1 MSNNTKT
8 DNQVPKTE
16 SEEPKTPKVSKTLP
30 APQLRNCALL
40 LDLVVH
46 QVNKNTI
53 THEQAIESLGSFNLF
68 NELDD
73 QKSFWDTYD
82 FKEKIKIVK
91 ELWNLIKKTQTSSQK
106 AIQKTENA
114 AVKAK
119 ENAAAKEK
127 EASSNPEDKKMS
139 TAAARAKT
147 AEKTANAKSVTAK
160 EHAEKMLS
168 SKNAAIVVFGDIILK
183 SCITSNVEVIDGA
196 NSDNENSSS
205 AEIKPES
212 GIQSPD
218 LNSNSNS
225 DVEELKKIAQKFE
238 NENPGKS
245 FIDELFGIK
254 DLNEKIEEQIR
265 EQIGDK

>member
-40 LDLVVH
+40 LDFVVQ
-46 QVNKNTI
+46 QVNKNII
-53 THEQAIESLGSFNLF
+53 TQEQAIASLGSFSLF

-82 FKEKIKIVK
+82 FKEKIKNVK

-183 SCITSNVEVIDGA
+183 SCITPNEE
-196 NSDNENSSS
+196 DNENSSS
-205 AEIKPES
+205 ADDEIVT
-212 GIQSPD
+212 
-218 LNSNSNS
+218 LN
-225 DVEELKKIAQKFE
+225 DDPPKV
-238 NENPGKS
+238 
-245 FIDELFGIK
+245 
-254 DLNEKIEEQIR
+254 EKIGEVKE
-265 EQIGDK
+265 

>member
-40 LDLVVH
+40 LDFVV
-46 QVNKNTI
+46 QLVNKNI
-53 THEQAIESLGSFNLF
+53 IIQEQAIESLDSFKLF

-82 FKEKIKIVK
+82 FKEKNKNVK

-183 SCITSNVEVIDGA
+183 SCITPNEE
-196 NSDNENSSS
+196 DNENSSS
-205 AEIKPES
+205 ADDEIVT
-212 GIQSPD
+212 
-218 LNSNSNS
+218 LN
-225 DVEELKKIAQKFE
+225 DDPPKV
-238 NENPGKS
+238 
-245 FIDELFGIK
+245 
-254 DLNEKIEEQIR
+254 EKIGEVKE
-265 EQIGDK
+265 

>member
-1 MSNNTKT
+1 MSNNAKT

-40 LDLVVH
+40 LDFVVQ
-46 QVNKNTI
+46 QVNKNI
-53 THEQAIESLGSFNLF
+53 IIQEQAIESLDSFKLF

-82 FKEKIKIVK
+82 FKEKIKNLK
-91 ELWNLIKKTQTSSQK
+91 DLLNLIKKTQTSSQK

-183 SCITSNVEVIDGA
+183 SCITPNEE
-196 NSDNENSSS
+196 DNENSSS
-205 AEIKPES
+205 ADDEIVT
-212 GIQSPD
+212 
-218 LNSNSNS
+218 LN
-225 DVEELKKIAQKFE
+225 DDPPKV
-238 NENPGKS
+238 
-245 FIDELFGIK
+245 
-254 DLNEKIEEQIR
+254 EKIGEVKE
-265 EQIGDK
+265 

>member
-40 LDLVVH
+40 LDFVVK
-46 QVNKNTI
+46 QVNKNI
-53 THEQAIESLGSFNLF
+53 IIQEQAIESLVSYYLF
-68 NELDD
+68 DELDD

-82 FKEKIKIVK
+82 FKEKIKNLK
-91 ELWNLIKKTQTSSQK
+91 DLLNLIKKTQTSSQK

-183 SCITSNVEVIDGA
+183 SCITPNEE
-196 NSDNENSSS
+196 DNENSSS
-205 AEIKPES
+205 ADDEIVT
-212 GIQSPD
+212 
-218 LNSNSNS
+218 LN
-225 DVEELKKIAQKFE
+225 DDPPKV
-238 NENPGKS
+238 
-245 FIDELFGIK
+245 
-254 DLNEKIEEQIR
+254 EKIGEVKE
-265 EQIGDK
+265 